1 MLKVEIIGNLG
12 ADAEQ
17 RVANGKSYLSFRV
30 AETRKYADK
39 ETGEMVINT
48 TWASC
53 SMDGANTN
61 LAQYLKKGQ
70 RVFVRGNMELR
81 LFVSSRDGQ
90 RHAGINVYV
99 KELELCG
106 SNKSESEMVV
116 KSDQGAVDNTTNPAT
131 GLKPNEPFL

>member
-17 RVANGKSYLSFRV
+17 RVANGKNYLSFRV
-30 AETRKYADK
+30 AETRKFADK
-39 ETGEMVINT
+39 ATGEMVTST
-48 TWASC
+48 TWVSC
-53 SMDGANTN
+53 TMDGANTN

-81 LFVSSRDGQ
+81 LFVSSKDGQ

-116 KSDQGAVDNTTNPAT
+116 KSDQREVDTTNPAT
-131 GLKPNEPFL
+131 GLKPDEPFL